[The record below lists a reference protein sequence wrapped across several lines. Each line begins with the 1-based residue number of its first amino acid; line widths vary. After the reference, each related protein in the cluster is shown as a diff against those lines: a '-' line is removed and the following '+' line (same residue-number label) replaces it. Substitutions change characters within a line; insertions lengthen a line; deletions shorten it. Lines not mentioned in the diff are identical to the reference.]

1 MSDLPKL
8 GDRSSAIEL
17 ISNTLLR
24 LGFIA
29 TPSDIFDDNL
39 TQGIKAF
46 QQERGLT
53 ATGVINEIT
62 ARSLEEARFKLGDR
76 VLVFNAAAL
85 MRGDDVSNLQD
96 RLIQMGFNCGKV
108 DGVYG
113 ASTEGAV
120 KEFQKSVGILSDG
133 RCGPATLISLMR
145 LVKTVSGGAPSAL
158 RESVKHSVRS
168 SALANKVIVIDP
180 SWGGEFTGESANGV
194 VESEIVFDLA
204 QRLEGRLI
212 ALGVNV
218 VLTRSAN
225 NSPLEKDRIKVANT
239 VSADLVIALKVD
251 SYKNEKANGVATY
264 FYGRD
269 DKGVRSVVGERFANL
284 IQREICA
291 RTDLLNCHTHAK
303 SWDLL
308 RLTTAPTVRIDLGYL
323 SNPQDA
329 KRLATAAFRD
339 QLAEAMIVAIQ
350 RLYLSAEDDAKT
362 GTSVSYTHL
371 TLPTNREV

>member
-1 MSDLPKL
+1 MSDQPKL
-8 GDRSSAIEL
+8 GDRSTAIEL

-24 LGFIA
+24 LGFITA
-29 TPSDIFDDNL
+29 PSDIFDEKL

-76 VLVFNAAAL
+76 VLSFNSASI

-108 DGVYG
+108 DGVFG
-113 ASTEGAV
+113 ANTERAV
-120 KEFQKSVGILSDG
+120 KEFQKSVGITSDG
-133 RCGPATLISLMR
+133 KCGPATLISLMR
-145 LVKTVSGGAPSAL
+145 LVKTVSGGAPNQL

-168 SALANKVIVIDP
+168 PALANKVIVIDP

-225 NSPLEKDRIKVANT
+225 NSPLEIDRIKVANS
-239 VSADLVIALKVD
+239 VNADLVIALKVD
-251 SYKNEKANGVATY
+251 SYKNENANGVATY

-291 RTDLLNCHTHAK
+291 RTDLLNCQTHAK

-308 RLTTAPTVRIDLGYL
+308 RLTVAPTVRIDLGYL
-323 SNPQDA
+323 SNPKDA
-329 KRLATAAFRD
+329 KRLAAAAFRD

-362 GTSVSYTHL
+362 GTLKISDL
-371 TLPTNREV
+371 RRAGLRN

>member
-1 MSDLPKL
+1 MSDQPKL
-8 GDRSSAIEL
+8 GDRSTAIEL

-24 LGFIA
+24 LGFIT
-29 TPSDIFDDNL
+29 TPSDIFDEKL

-76 VLVFNAAAL
+76 VLSFNSASI

-108 DGVYG
+108 DGIFG
-113 ASTEGAV
+113 ANTERAV
-120 KEFQKSVGILSDG
+120 KEFQKSVGITSDG
-133 RCGPATLISLMR
+133 KCGPATLISLMR
-145 LVKTVSGGAPSAL
+145 LVKTVSGGAPNQL
-158 RESVKHSVRS
+158 RETVKHSVRS
-168 SALANKVIVIDP
+168 PALANKVIVIDP

-194 VESEIVFDLA
+194 IESEIVFDLA

-225 NSPLEKDRIKVANT
+225 NSPLEIDRIKVANS
-239 VSADLVIALKVD
+239 VNADLVIALKVD
-251 SYKNEKANGVATY
+251 SYKNENANGVATY

-291 RTDLLNCHTHAK
+291 RTDLLNCQTHAK

-308 RLTTAPTVRIDLGYL
+308 RLTVAPTVRIDLGYL
-323 SNPQDA
+323 SNPKDA
-329 KRLATAAFRD
+329 KRLAAAAFRD

-362 GTSVSYTHL
+362 GTLKISDL
-371 TLPTNREV
+371 RRAGLRN

>member
-8 GDRSSAIEL
+8 GDRSTAIEL

-24 LGFIA
+24 LGFITA
-29 TPSDIFDDNL
+29 PSDIFDEKL

-53 ATGVINEIT
+53 ATGIINEIT

-76 VLVFNAAAL
+76 VLSFNSSSV

-108 DGVYG
+108 DGIFG
-113 ASTEGAV
+113 ANTERAV
-120 KEFQKSVGILSDG
+120 KEFQKSVGITSDG
-133 RCGPATLISLMR
+133 KCGPATLISLMR
-145 LVKTVSGGAPSAL
+145 LVKTVSGGAPNEL

-168 SALANKVIVIDP
+168 PALANKVIVIDP

-225 NSPLEKDRIKVANT
+225 NSPLEIDRIKVANS
-239 VSADLVIALKVD
+239 VNADLVIALKVD
-251 SYKNEKANGVATY
+251 SYKNENANGVATY

-291 RTDLLNCHTHAK
+291 RTDLLNCQTHAK

-308 RLTTAPTVRIDLGYL
+308 RLTVAPTIRIDLGYL
-323 SNPQDA
+323 SNPKDA
-329 KRLATAAFRD
+329 KRLAAAAFRD

-362 GTSVSYTHL
+362 GTLKISDL
-371 TLPTNREV
+371 RRAGLRN

>member
-1 MSDLPKL
+1 MSDQPKL
-8 GDRSSAIEL
+8 GDRSTAIEL

-24 LGFIA
+24 LGFIT
-29 TPSDIFDDNL
+29 TPSDIFDEKL

-76 VLVFNAAAL
+76 VLSFNSSSL

-108 DGVYG
+108 DGIYG
-113 ASTEGAV
+113 ANTERAV
-120 KEFQKSVGILSDG
+120 KEFQKSVGIAADG
-133 RCGPATLISLMR
+133 KCGPATLISLMR
-145 LVKTVSGGAPSAL
+145 LVKTVSGGASNQL

-168 SALANKVIVIDP
+168 PALANKVIVIDP

-225 NSPLEKDRIKVANT
+225 NSPLEVDRIKVANS
-239 VSADLVIALKVD
+239 VNADLVIALKVD

-308 RLTTAPTVRIDLGYL
+308 RLTIAPTVRIDLGYL
-323 SNPQDA
+323 SNPKDA
-329 KRLATAAFRD
+329 KRLAAAAFRD

-362 GTSVSYTHL
+362 GTLKISDL
-371 TLPTNREV
+371 RRAGLRN

>member
-1 MSDLPKL
+1 MSDQPKL
-8 GDRSSAIEL
+8 GDRSTAIEL

-24 LGFIA
+24 LGFIT
-29 TPSDIFDDNL
+29 TPSDIFDEKL

-76 VLVFNAAAL
+76 VLSFNSSSL

-108 DGVYG
+108 DGIYG
-113 ASTEGAV
+113 ANTERAV
-120 KEFQKSVGILSDG
+120 KEFQKSVGIAADG
-133 RCGPATLISLMR
+133 KCGPATLISLMR
-145 LVKTVSGGAPSAL
+145 LVKTVSGGAPNQL
-158 RESVKHSVRS
+158 RETVKHSVRS
-168 SALANKVIVIDP
+168 PALANKVIVIDP
-180 SWGGEFTGESANGV
+180 SWGGQFTGECANGV

-225 NSPLEKDRIKVANT
+225 NSPLEVDRIKVANS
-239 VSADLVIALKVD
+239 VNADLVIALKVD

-308 RLTTAPTVRIDLGYL
+308 RLTIAPTVRIDLGYL
-323 SNPQDA
+323 SNPKDA
-329 KRLATAAFRD
+329 KRLAAAAFRD

-362 GTSVSYTHL
+362 GTLKISDL
-371 TLPTNREV
+371 RRAGLRN

>member
-1 MSDLPKL
+1 MSDQPKL
-8 GDRSSAIEL
+8 GDRSTAIEL

-24 LGFIA
+24 LGLIT
-29 TPSDIFDDNL
+29 TPSDIFDEKL

-76 VLVFNAAAL
+76 VLSLNSASI

-108 DGVYG
+108 DGIFG
-113 ASTEGAV
+113 ANTERAV
-120 KEFQKSVGILSDG
+120 KEFQKSVGITSDG
-133 RCGPATLISLMR
+133 KCGPATLISLMR
-145 LVKTVSGGAPSAL
+145 LVKTVSGGAPNQL

-168 SALANKVIVIDP
+168 PALANKVIVIDP

-225 NSPLEKDRIKVANT
+225 NSPLEIDRIKVANS
-239 VSADLVIALKVD
+239 VNADLVIALKVD
-251 SYKNEKANGVATY
+251 SYKNENANGVATY

-291 RTDLLNCHTHAK
+291 RTDLLNCQTHAK

-308 RLTTAPTVRIDLGYL
+308 RLTIAPTVRIDLGYL
-323 SNPQDA
+323 SSPHDA
-329 KRLATAAFRD
+329 KRLAAAAFRD

-362 GTSVSYTHL
+362 GTLKISDL
-371 TLPTNREV
+371 RRAGLRN

>member
-1 MSDLPKL
+1 MNDLPKL
-8 GDRSSAIEL
+8 GDRSGAIEL

-24 LGFIA
+24 LGFISS
-29 TPSDIFDDNL
+29 PSDIFDEKL
-39 TQGIKAF
+39 TQGVKAF
-46 QQERGLT
+46 QQDRGLT
-53 ATGVINEIT
+53 VNGLINEIT
-62 ARSLEEARFKLGDR
+62 ARSLEEARFRLGDR
-76 VLVFNAAAL
+76 VLVFNTTAL
-85 MRGDDVSNLQD
+85 MRGDDVANLQD

-108 DGVYG
+108 DGVYEIT
-113 ASTEGAV
+113 TENAV

-145 LVKTVSGGAPSAL
+145 LAKTVSGGAPSAL
-158 RESVKHSVRS
+158 RESINHSVRS
-168 SALANKVIVIDP
+168 PALANKVIVIDP

-194 VESEIVFDLA
+194 NESEIVFDLA

-218 VLTRSAN
+218 ILTRSAN
-225 NSPLEKDRIKVANT
+225 NSPLEKDRIKVANS
-239 VSADLVIALKVD
+239 VNADLVIALKVD

-264 FYGRD
+264 FYGRE

-291 RTDLLNCHTHAK
+291 RTDLLNCRTHGK

-308 RLTTAPTVRIDLGYL
+308 RLTVAPTIRIDLGYL

-329 KRLATAAFRD
+329 RRLSIAAFRD
-339 QLAEAMIVAIQ
+339 QLAEAIVVAIQ
-350 RLYLSAEDDAKT
+350 RLYLSTEDDAKT
-362 GTSVSYTHL
+362 GTLKISDL
-371 TLPTNREV
+371 RRAGIRN

>member
-1 MSDLPKL
+1 MSDQPKL
-8 GDRSSAIEL
+8 GDRSTAIEL

-24 LGFIA
+24 LGFIT
-29 TPSDIFDDNL
+29 TPSDIFDEKL

-76 VLVFNAAAL
+76 VLSLNSASI

-108 DGVYG
+108 DGIFG
-113 ASTEGAV
+113 ANTERAV
-120 KEFQKSVGILSDG
+120 KEFQKSVGITSDG
-133 RCGPATLISLMR
+133 KCGPATLISLMR
-145 LVKTVSGGAPSAL
+145 LVKTVSGGAPNQL

-168 SALANKVIVIDP
+168 PALANKVIVIDP

-225 NSPLEKDRIKVANT
+225 NSPLEIDRIKVANS
-239 VSADLVIALKVD
+239 VNADLVIALKVD
-251 SYKNEKANGVATY
+251 SYKNENANGVATY

-291 RTDLLNCHTHAK
+291 RTDLLNCQTHAK

-308 RLTTAPTVRIDLGYL
+308 RLTVAPTVRIDLGYL
-323 SNPQDA
+323 SNPKDA
-329 KRLATAAFRD
+329 KRLAAAAFRD

-362 GTSVSYTHL
+362 GTLKISDL
-371 TLPTNREV
+371 RRAGLRN

>member
-1 MSDLPKL
+1 MNDLPKL
-8 GDRSSAIEL
+8 GDRSGAIEL

-24 LGFIA
+24 LGFISS
-29 TPSDIFDDNL
+29 PSDIFDEKL
-39 TQGIKAF
+39 TQGVKAF
-46 QQERGLT
+46 QQDRGLT
-53 ATGVINEIT
+53 VNGLVNEIT
-62 ARSLEEARFKLGDR
+62 ARSLEEARFRLGDR
-76 VLVFNAAAL
+76 VLVFNTTAL
-85 MRGDDVSNLQD
+85 MRGDDVANLQD

-108 DGVYG
+108 DGVYEIT
-113 ASTEGAV
+113 TENAV

-145 LVKTVSGGAPSAL
+145 LAKTVSGGAPSAL
-158 RESVKHSVRS
+158 RESINHSVRS
-168 SALANKVIVIDP
+168 PALANKVIVIDP

-194 VESEIVFDLA
+194 NESEIVFDLA

-218 VLTRSAN
+218 ILTRSAN
-225 NSPLEKDRIKVANT
+225 NSPLEKDRIKVANS
-239 VSADLVIALKVD
+239 VNADLVIALKVD

-264 FYGRD
+264 FYGRE

-291 RTDLLNCHTHAK
+291 RTDLLNCHTHGK

-308 RLTTAPTVRIDLGYL
+308 RLTVAPTVRIDLGYL

-329 KRLATAAFRD
+329 RRLSIAAFRD
-339 QLAEAMIVAIQ
+339 QLAEAIVVAIQ
-350 RLYLSAEDDAKT
+350 RLYLSTEDDAKT
-362 GTSVSYTHL
+362 GTLKISDL
-371 TLPTNREV
+371 RRAGIRN

>member
-1 MSDLPKL
+1 MNDLPKL
-8 GDRSSAIEL
+8 GDRSGAIEL

-24 LGFIA
+24 LGFIS
-29 TPSDIFDDNL
+29 TPSDIFDEKL
-39 TQGIKAF
+39 TQGVKAF
-46 QQERGLT
+46 QQDRGLT
-53 ATGVINEIT
+53 VNGLVNEIT
-62 ARSLEEARFKLGDR
+62 ARSLEEARFRLGDR
-76 VLVFNAAAL
+76 VLVFNTTAL
-85 MRGDDVSNLQD
+85 MRGDDVANLQD

-108 DGVYG
+108 DGVYEIT
-113 ASTEGAV
+113 TENAV

-145 LVKTVSGGAPSAL
+145 LAKTVSGGAPSAL
-158 RESVKHSVRS
+158 RESINHSVRS
-168 SALANKVIVIDP
+168 PALANKVIVIDP

-194 VESEIVFDLA
+194 NESEIVFDLA

-218 VLTRSAN
+218 ILTRSAN
-225 NSPLEKDRIKVANT
+225 NSPLEKDRIKVANS
-239 VSADLVIALKVD
+239 VNADLVIALKVD

-264 FYGRD
+264 FYGRE

-291 RTDLLNCHTHAK
+291 RTDLLNCHTHGK

-308 RLTTAPTVRIDLGYL
+308 RLTVAPTVRIDLGYL

-329 KRLATAAFRD
+329 RRLSIAAFRD
-339 QLAEAMIVAIQ
+339 QLAEAIVIAIQ
-350 RLYLSAEDDAKT
+350 RLYLSTEDDAKT
-362 GTSVSYTHL
+362 GTLKISDL
-371 TLPTNREV
+371 RRAGIR

>member
-1 MSDLPKL
+1 MSDQPKL
-8 GDRSSAIEL
+8 GDRSTAIEL

-24 LGFIA
+24 LGFITA
-29 TPSDIFDDNL
+29 PSDIFDEKL

-76 VLVFNAAAL
+76 VLSFNSASI

-108 DGVYG
+108 DGIFG
-113 ASTEGAV
+113 ANTERAV
-120 KEFQKSVGILSDG
+120 KEFQKSVGITSDG
-133 RCGPATLISLMR
+133 KCGPATLISLMR
-145 LVKTVSGGAPSAL
+145 LVKTVSGGAPNQL

-168 SALANKVIVIDP
+168 PALANKVIVIDP

-225 NSPLEKDRIKVANT
+225 NSPLEIDRIKVANS
-239 VSADLVIALKVD
+239 VNADLVIALKVD
-251 SYKNEKANGVATY
+251 SYKNENANGVATY

-291 RTDLLNCHTHAK
+291 RTDLLNCQTHAK

-308 RLTTAPTVRIDLGYL
+308 RLTVAPTVRIDLGYL
-323 SNPQDA
+323 SNPKDA
-329 KRLATAAFRD
+329 KRLAAAAFRD

-362 GTSVSYTHL
+362 GTLKISDL
-371 TLPTNREV
+371 RRAGLRN

>member
-1 MSDLPKL
+1 MSDQPKL
-8 GDRSSAIEL
+8 GDRSTAIEL

-24 LGFIA
+24 LGFLT
-29 TPSDIFDDNL
+29 TPSDIFDEKL

-53 ATGVINEIT
+53 ATGLINEIT

-76 VLVFNAAAL
+76 VLSFNSSSL

-108 DGVYG
+108 DGIYG
-113 ASTEGAV
+113 ANTERAV
-120 KEFQKSVGILSDG
+120 KEFQKSVGIAADG
-133 RCGPATLISLMR
+133 KCGPATLISLMR
-145 LVKTVSGGAPSAL
+145 LVKTVSGGAPNQL
-158 RESVKHSVRS
+158 RETVKHSVRS
-168 SALANKVIVIDP
+168 PALANKVIVIDP
-180 SWGGEFTGESANGV
+180 SWGGQFTGESANGV

-225 NSPLEKDRIKVANT
+225 NSPLEVDRIKVANS
-239 VSADLVIALKVD
+239 VNADLVIALKVD

-308 RLTTAPTVRIDLGYL
+308 RLTVAPTVRIDLGYL
-323 SNPQDA
+323 SNPKDA
-329 KRLATAAFRD
+329 KRLAAAAFRD

-362 GTSVSYTHL
+362 GTLKISDL
-371 TLPTNREV
+371 RRAGLRN

>member
-1 MSDLPKL
+1 MSDQPKL
-8 GDRSSAIEL
+8 GDRSTAIEL

-24 LGFIA
+24 LGFIT
-29 TPSDIFDDNL
+29 TPSDIFDEKL

-76 VLVFNAAAL
+76 VLSLNSASI

-108 DGVYG
+108 DGIFG
-113 ASTEGAV
+113 ANTERAV
-120 KEFQKSVGILSDG
+120 KEFQKSVGITSDG
-133 RCGPATLISLMR
+133 KCGPATLISLMR
-145 LVKTVSGGAPSAL
+145 LVKTVSGGAPNQL
-158 RESVKHSVRS
+158 RETVKHSVRS
-168 SALANKVIVIDP
+168 PALANKVIVIDP

-225 NSPLEKDRIKVANT
+225 NSPLEIDRIKVANS
-239 VSADLVIALKVD
+239 VNADLVIALKVD
-251 SYKNEKANGVATY
+251 SYKNENANGVATY

-291 RTDLLNCHTHAK
+291 RTDLLNCQTHAK

-308 RLTTAPTVRIDLGYL
+308 RLTVAPTVRIDLGYL
-323 SNPQDA
+323 SSPYDA

-362 GTSVSYTHL
+362 GTLKISDL
-371 TLPTNREV
+371 RRAGLRN

>member
-1 MSDLPKL
+1 MSDQPKL
-8 GDRSSAIEL
+8 GDRSTAIEL

-24 LGFIA
+24 LGFITA
-29 TPSDIFDDNL
+29 PSDIFDEKL

-53 ATGVINEIT
+53 STGVINEIT

-76 VLVFNAAAL
+76 VLSFNSASI

-108 DGVYG
+108 DGVFG
-113 ASTEGAV
+113 ANTERAV
-120 KEFQKSVGILSDG
+120 KEFQKSVGITSDG
-133 RCGPATLISLMR
+133 KCGPATLISLMR
-145 LVKTVSGGAPSAL
+145 LVKTVSGGAPNQL

-168 SALANKVIVIDP
+168 PALANKVIVIDP
-180 SWGGEFTGESANGV
+180 SWGGEFTGENANGV

-212 ALGVNV
+212 AFGVNV

-225 NSPLEKDRIKVANT
+225 NSPLEIDRIKVANS
-239 VSADLVIALKVD
+239 VNADLVIALKVD
-251 SYKNEKANGVATY
+251 SYKNENANGVATY

-291 RTDLLNCHTHAK
+291 RTDLLNCQTHAK

-308 RLTTAPTVRIDLGYL
+308 RLTVAPTVRIDLGYL
-323 SNPQDA
+323 SNPRDA

-362 GTSVSYTHL
+362 GTLKISDL
-371 TLPTNREV
+371 RRAGLRN

>member
-1 MSDLPKL
+1 MSDQPKL
-8 GDRSSAIEL
+8 GDRSTAIEL

-24 LGFIA
+24 LGFIT
-29 TPSDIFDDNL
+29 TPSDIFDEKL

-76 VLVFNAAAL
+76 VLSLNSASI

-113 ASTEGAV
+113 VNTEGAV
-120 KEFQKSVGILSDG
+120 REFQKSVGILSDG

-168 SALANKVIVIDP
+168 PALANKVIVIDP

-225 NSPLEKDRIKVANT
+225 NSPLEKDRIRVANT

-362 GTSVSYTHL
+362 GTLKISDL
-371 TLPTNREV
+371 RRAGLRN